1 MHPLHRRVGALC
13 GGVPHHF
20 HRWIITTAP
29 SCVLQVHTRVRQ
41 VWSKKRSAKAGG
53 GILRMAL
60 HAVTIWQVDPKG
72 QWVSTFGVAD
82 IAVQRTGRSSRFVW
96 SEGPP

>member
-1 MHPLHRRVGALC
+1 MGHTRRAVLANPGGDRHLACLF
-13 GGVPHHF
+13 GGVP
-20 HRWIITTAP
+20 IYMVNT
-29 SCVLQVHTRVRQ
+29 
-41 VWSKKRSAKAGG
+41 RSAKAGG
-53 GILRMAL
+53 GILPMAL

-72 QWVSTFGVAD
+72 QWISTFGVTD

>member
-1 MHPLHRRVGALC
+1 MGHTRRAVLANPGGDQHLACLF
-13 GGVPHHF
+13 GGVP
-20 HRWIITTAP
+20 IYMVNT
-29 SCVLQVHTRVRQ
+29 
-41 VWSKKRSAKAGG
+41 RSAKAGG
-53 GILRMAL
+53 GILPMAL

-72 QWVSTFGVAD
+72 QWVSTFGVTD

>member
-1 MHPLHRRVGALC
+1 MGHTRRAVLANPGGDQHLACLF
-13 GGVPHHF
+13 GGVP
-20 HRWIITTAP
+20 IYMVNT
-29 SCVLQVHTRVRQ
+29 
-41 VWSKKRSAKAGG
+41 RSAKAGG
-53 GILRMAL
+53 GILPMAL

-72 QWVSTFGVAD
+72 QWISTFGVTD

>member
-1 MHPLHRRVGALC
+1 
-13 GGVPHHF
+13 
-20 HRWIITTAP
+20 
-29 SCVLQVHTRVRQ
+29 
-41 VWSKKRSAKAGG
+41 
-53 GILRMAL
+53 MAL
-60 HAVTIWQVDPKG
+60 HAVTIWQVDLKG

>member
-1 MHPLHRRVGALC
+1 MGHTRRAVLANPGGDRHLACLF
-13 GGVPHHF
+13 GGVP
-20 HRWIITTAP
+20 IYMVNT
-29 SCVLQVHTRVRQ
+29 
-41 VWSKKRSAKAGG
+41 RSAKAGG
-53 GILRMAL
+53 GILPMAL

>member
-1 MHPLHRRVGALC
+1 
-13 GGVPHHF
+13 
-20 HRWIITTAP
+20 
-29 SCVLQVHTRVRQ
+29 
-41 VWSKKRSAKAGG
+41 
-53 GILRMAL
+53 MAL

-72 QWVSTFGVAD
+72 QWISTFGVTD